1 MLGTGTFGAHGSAGI
16 SLIGSVEKLTA
27 VMEVDGP
34 RKMVLSRLKVAYY
47 RDFFYEAVT
56 K

>member
-1 MLGTGTFGAHGSAGI
+1 MLGTGTVGAHGSAGI
-16 SLIGSVEKLTA
+16 SLTA

-47 RDFFYEAVT
+47 QDFFYSAKLVNLCPLS
-56 K
+56 